1 MATLVDFTEK
11 KFAKTPASQN
21 AQSLPAKHCL
31 LDYHA
36 RIDNLA
42 ELKTRLGL
50 DNVAS
55 QTTTTQ
61 TLLLMA
67 FERWDVG
74 MFRYIRGDW
83 WLAIWDAHRQSIILA
98 IDPSSPTTLFYAWTQ
113 RGKLAFSTSVTDI
126 LSIEDIPQDLHE
138 ARMLSHILHWGPYR
152 DFLQTEYKAIRQIGS
167 ATFNLLK
174 AGNIQSETYWHA
186 GQFQIAQV
194 STSEE
199 YVEEFL
205 RRYHQAVADRLP
217 STGNVASMLSAGLD
231 SGSVTAL
238 AARELIADHRQIYA
252 YTHVP
257 VQEAEH
263 LSLPGKLINEWPAAS
278 DLAAMYSNIRH
289 IAIDSGH
296 INPINAATFM
306 LQATSRLQA
315 ANMNATWIHHLYQS
329 VRQDGF
335 DTLLSGQA
343 GNIVVSWD
351 GGRVNIWDLL
361 FRKEW
366 TPAYRYLHNS
376 KKSWSSRL
384 RMLADDMLRYF
395 YPTRNFPPNR
405 LPSAQ
410 ASIAHPELSRRWQH
424 TFESEAKLDFGEIRN
439 HRQLRN
445 QMFPMLATTHS
456 FGQLAAGA
464 YGMTLN
470 DPTCDQ
476 NVIEW
481 CLQVPNT
488 EFLSPT
494 QNRLL
499 IRNAMHGIIPE
510 STRTTKIRG
519 LQPADLGYRYSKYRE
534 SVNYVL
540 DLMRKSPTASYYLN
554 LNTITQAWNV
564 VQATKQPDGN
574 LFNFHRGLQAG
585 LFFLVRE
592 GKISSHDFQHTNA

>member
-11 KFAKTPASQN
+11 KFAKAPASQN

-50 DNVAS
+50 DNAAS
-55 QTTTTQ
+55 QTITTQ
-61 TLLLMA
+61 ALLLLA

-83 WLAIWDAHRQSIILA
+83 WLAIWDAYRQSIILA
-98 IDPSSPTTLFYAWTQ
+98 IDPSSPTPLFYAWTQ
-113 RGKLAFSTSVTDI
+113 RGQLAFSTSVTDI
-126 LSIEDIPQDLHE
+126 LAIEDIPQDLHE
-138 ARMLSHILHWGPYR
+138 ARILSYILHWGSYR

-167 ATFNLLK
+167 GTFNLLK
-174 AGNIQSETYWHA
+174 AGNIQTETYWHA
-186 GQFQIAQV
+186 GQFQIAQAI
-194 STSEE
+194 TSEE

-205 RRYHQAVADRLP
+205 RRYRQAVADRLP

-238 AARELIADHRQIYA
+238 AASESITGHRQIYA
-252 YTHVP
+252 YTHIP

-278 DLAAMYSNIRH
+278 DLAAMYSNIKH

-315 ANMNATWIHHLYQS
+315 ANMNVTWIHHLYQS

-351 GGRVNIWDLL
+351 GGRINIWDLL
-361 FRKEW
+361 SRKDW
-366 TPAYRYLHNS
+366 MQAGRYLYNR
-376 KKSWSSRL
+376 KKSWPGRL
-384 RMLADDMLRYF
+384 RLLADDMLRYF
-395 YPTRNFPPNR
+395 YPARNFPPDR
-405 LPSAQ
+405 FPSTQ
-410 ASIAHPELSRRWQH
+410 ASIAHPELSQRWQH
-424 TFESEAKLDFGEIRN
+424 TFESAARLDFDGIKN

-456 FGQLAAGA
+456 FGQLAARA
-464 YGMTLN
+464 YGITLN

-476 NVIEW
+476 SVIEW
-481 CLQVPNT
+481 CLQIPDT
-488 EFLSPT
+488 EYISPT
-494 QNRLL
+494 QSRLL
-499 IRNAMHGIIPE
+499 IRNAMQGMIPE
-510 STRTTKIRG
+510 STRTTNIRG

-534 SVNYVL
+534 SIDHVL
-540 DLMRKSPTASYYLN
+540 DLMRSSPTATHYLN
-554 LNTITQAWNV
+554 LGVIKQAWHG
-564 VQATKQPDGN
+564 VQTTKQPDKN
-574 LFNFHRGLQAG
+574 LFDFHRGLQAG

-592 GKISSHDFQHTNA
+592 GKISSHDF